1 MELEKENNNEKQL
14 VCNKG
19 SMLLESYIKNG
30 SKAYSLNYNFKNLD
44 PKKVNIKALMSTGIY
59 ELLEKINP
67 DLIEKIHILKI
78 YNEDDADILILLKHI
93 AKEIGI
99 KQKYILFRTSRIIDF
114 QNSNVTFINKDIAL
128 IDKKLEQQYITT
140 YNLELN
146 GNYEKMTF
154 NYGKTLIKLKN
165 LYLDELLNLTND
177 LNFVSIINIDFVI
190 DFQMLLN
197 DELPIYMENLIGLMF
212 KKMFYNLKI
221 FINNLNK

>member
-19 SMLLESYIKNG
+19 NMLLESYIQNG
-30 SKAYSLNYNFKNLD
+30 SKAYILNYNLKKLD
-44 PKKVNIKALMSTGIY
+44 PNKVNIKALMSTGIY

-67 DLIEKIHILKI
+67 ELIEKIHILKI

-114 QNSNVTFINKDIAL
+114 QNSNVTFINKDISL
-128 IDKKLEQQYITT
+128 IDKELEQQYITT
-140 YNLELN
+140 YKLGFN

-177 LNFVSIINIDFVI
+177 QNFVSTINLDFVI
-190 DFQMLLN
+190 DFQMLLD

-212 KKMFYNLKI
+212 KKMFYNLKL